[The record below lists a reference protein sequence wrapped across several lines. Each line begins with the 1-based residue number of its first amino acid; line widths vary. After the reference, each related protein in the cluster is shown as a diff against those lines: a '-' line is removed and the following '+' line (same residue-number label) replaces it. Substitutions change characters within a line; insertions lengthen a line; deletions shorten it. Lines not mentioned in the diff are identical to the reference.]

1 MDHSSTVTLQRADTL
16 SHKGFA
22 AAPDP
27 FAPRR
32 RPGAS
37 FFNALLATALF
48 RCWHILL
55 FFAAWSTLITIL
67 DHHRDQFKVRIAS
80 TLLTVVGT
88 VLGFVVSYRTT
99 SSFERYNEGRRL
111 WSQIIL
117 ASRTFARTVWF
128 HVPDQPS
135 TKDID
140 EETYKS
146 RGMVEKKTIIN
157 LLEGFS
163 VAVKHYLRGEDGIY
177 YQDLYYLVKFLPAY
191 ALPAGIPSNADLTN
205 GADAD
210 STGAAGRSPIL
221 TRLSDASHNRPSL
234 GGGPGSF
241 LYQRQA
247 SADSKSMS
255 APHLPLP
262 ATSPTRHTSFASKIA
277 RIPEGGAGKPIPP
290 PLTIQ
295 PPTRLNSPVEKSD
308 AGQGAELRSSKSMR
322 SMKSALRSPLPGE
335 AQKIILARQ
344 DESFLLPG
352 SMPPKYHLFDL
363 FPFSLLVKCLT
374 KRGAELKGKK
384 AARMRAKMLGGA
396 GSHNLPL
403 EISLYLSSYISA
415 LQKRKQTD
423 VPTTNTLLASL
434 NSLVDALT
442 GLERILTTP
451 IPFSYS
457 IHLWV
462 VTTIYCLCLPS
473 QIVQTM
479 GWQTI
484 PATSLLTFIFFGFL
498 VAGEE
503 IENPFG
509 YDKNDLNLDH
519 FTHNIIRNEL
529 RAITSAAA
537 PDPDRWV
544 SVACCFHALAP
555 VMGTLAR
562 RATRAFPFFVFPCTI
577 QPLTP
582 LSSFLQ
588 IFSPEND
595 MLFVSDVEHDERVGP
610 NEWMRRGSASMLG
623 ALSVV

>member
-1 MDHSSTVTLQRADTL
+1 MEVKRSGTLT
-16 SHKGFA
+16 HKGFA
-22 AAPDP
+22 VAPDP

-55 FFAAWSTLITIL
+55 FFAGWSTLITVL
-67 DHHRDQFKVRIAS
+67 DQNRDRFKVRIAS

-117 ASRTFARTVWF
+117 ASRTFARIVWF
-128 HVPDQPS
+128 HVPDLPA
-135 TKDID
+135 TKEMDA
-140 EETYKS
+140 ETLTA
-146 RGMVEKKTIIN
+146 RGMVEKKTVIN
-157 LLEGFS
+157 LLEAYG
-163 VAVKHYLRGEDGIY
+163 VAVKHYCAARTESTTRTSTTSSSSS
-177 YQDLYYLVKFLPAY
+177 PRTPSPRA
-191 ALPAGIPSNADLTN
+191 IPSNADLTN
-205 GADAD
+205 AAGDAA
-210 STGAAGRSPIL
+210 SGRSPHL
-221 TRLSDASHNRPSL
+221 PAPLRRLCRAALPHRPPLARRGPGLVPVPAPSL
-234 GGGPGSF
+234 
-241 LYQRQA
+241 L
-247 SADSKSMS
+247 ADTKSMS

-262 ATSPTRHTSFASKIA
+262 ATSPGPRHTSFSFASSKIPG
-277 RIPEGGAGKPIPP
+277 IPERPAPP

-295 PPTRLNSPVEKSD
+295 PPTRLNSPVTSP
-308 AGQGAELRSSKSMR
+308 GAWPRTTCR
-322 SMKSALRSPLPGE
+322 A
-335 AQKIILARQ
+335 ARAR
-344 DESFLLPG
+344 G
-352 SMPPKYHLFDL
+352 VPPPRVATAEVTNLFDL

-374 KRGAELKGKK
+374 KRGAEIKGKK
-384 AARMRAKMLGGA
+384 AARIRAKMLKVGGE

-403 EISLYLSSYISA
+403 EISLYLSSYIAA

-423 VPTTNTLLASL
+423 VPTINSL
-434 NSLVDALT
+434 IAALNNLVDALT

-473 QIVQTM
+473 QIVSTM
-479 GWQTI
+479 GWLTI
-484 PATSLLTFIFFGFL
+484 PGTSLLTFIFFG
-498 VAGEE
+498 E

-537 PDPDRWV
+537 PDPDRW
-544 SVACCFHALAP
+544 
-555 VMGTLAR
+555 
-562 RATRAFPFFVFPCTI
+562 
-577 QPLTP
+577 
-582 LSSFLQ
+582 

-595 MLFVSDVEHDERVGP
+595 MLFATDVEHDERVGP
-610 NEWMRRGSASMLG
+610 NEW
-623 ALSVV
+623 

>member
-1 MDHSSTVTLQRADTL
+1 MNSFADEGTLQRAETL

-48 RCWHILL
+48 RCWHILM
-55 FFAAWSTLITIL
+55 FFAAWSTLVTVL
-67 DHHRDQFKVRIAS
+67 NRHGYNVHFQA

-128 HVPDQPS
+128 HVPDLPP
-135 TKDID
+135 TAKWD
-140 EETYKS
+140 EEMMKS
-146 RGMVEKKTIIN
+146 RSMVERKTVIN
-157 LLEGFS
+157 LLEAFS

-191 ALPAGIPSNADLTN
+191 VLPAGIPSNADLT
-205 GADAD
+205 AET
-210 STGAAGRSPIL
+210 TGLSPTDGHQGR
-221 TRLSDASHNRPSL
+221 RVSDASATRPSL
-234 GGGPGSF
+234 GNQSSF
-241 LYQRQA
+241 LYQRA
-247 SADSKSMS
+247 VSAMGSIKS
-255 APHLPLP
+255 
-262 ATSPTRHTSFASKIA
+262 
-277 RIPEGGAGKPIPP
+277 
-290 PLTIQ
+290 
-295 PPTRLNSPVEKSD
+295 
-308 AGQGAELRSSKSMR
+308 LRSI
-322 SMKSALRSPLPGE
+322 RSPGPGE
-335 AQKIILARQ
+335 PQKIILSRM
-344 DESFLLPG
+344 DESFLMPG

-363 FPFSLLVKCLT
+363 FPFSLLVRCLT
-374 KRGAELKGKK
+374 KRGKSVKGKK
-384 AARMRAKMLGGA
+384 AARMRAKMLMEKNGMGA

-403 EISLYLSSYISA
+403 EISLYLSSYIAA
-415 LQKRKQTD
+415 LQKRKQMD

-434 NSLVDALT
+434 NQLVDALT

-462 VTTIYCLCLPS
+462 VTTIYCLALPP
-473 QIVQTM
+473 QIWPTM
-479 GWQTI
+479 KWATI
-484 PATSLLTFIFFGFL
+484 PATILLSFIFFGFL

-529 RAITSAAA
+529 RAITSTSA

-544 SVACCFHALAP
+544 FA
-555 VMGTLAR
+555 
-562 RATRAFPFFVFPCTI
+562 
-577 QPLTP
+577 
-582 LSSFLQ
+582 
-588 IFSPEND
+588 PEND
-595 MLFVSDVEHDERVGP
+595 LLFAADVERDERLGP
-610 NEWMRRGSASMLG
+610 QEWLARGSVQMQT
-623 ALSVV
+623 ALSLV

>member
-1 MDHSSTVTLQRADTL
+1 METKRSETYT
-16 SHKGFA
+16 HKGFA
-22 AAPDP
+22 VAPDP
-27 FAPRR
+27 LAGRR

-55 FFAAWSTLITIL
+55 FFAGWSTFITVL
-67 DHHRDQFKVRIAS
+67 DQLHREKYKLRIAS

-88 VLGFVVSYRTT
+88 VLGFVISYRTT

-128 HVPDQPS
+128 HIPDQA
-135 TKDID
+135 TAKDMD
-140 EETYKS
+140 AETS
-146 RGMVEKKTIIN
+146 AARGMVEKKTVIN
-157 LLEGFS
+157 LVEAFS

-191 ALPAGIPSNADLTN
+191 ALPTGIPSNADLTN
-205 GADAD
+205 LEADA
-210 STGAAGRSPIL
+210 TGRSPISP
-221 TRLSDASHNRPSL
+221 RFSDASANRPSL
-234 GGGPGSF
+234 ASNGAGPGSF

-247 SADSKSMS
+247 SSTEKSMS

-262 ATSPTRHTSFASKIA
+262 ATSPGGRHPSFASKVEG
-277 RIPEGGAGKPIPP
+277 IPERTTPP
-290 PLTIQ
+290 PLALHIQ
-295 PPTRLNSPVEKSD
+295 PPTRLNSPVNSPVD
-308 AGQGAELRSSKSMR
+308 G
-322 SMKSALRSPLPGE
+322 LRSPKSIDIRSTKSGADGRSLRSALPGDNT
-335 AQKIILARQ
+335 KTILARA
-344 DESFLLPG
+344 DEGYLLPA
-352 SMPPKYHLFDL
+352 SLPPKYHLFDL
-363 FPFSLLVKCLT
+363 FPFSLLVRSLT

-384 AARMRAKMLGGA
+384 AARMRARMASKGS
-396 GSHNLPL
+396 SHNLPL
-403 EISLYLSSYISA
+403 EISLYLSSYIA
-415 LQKRKQTD
+415 GLQFKKQTD
-423 VPTTNTLLASL
+423 VPTTNSLIASL
-434 NSLVDALT
+434 NLLVDALT

-473 QIVQTM
+473 QIVSTM

-484 PATSLLTFIFFGFL
+484 PATSLLSFIFFGFL

-519 FTHNIIRNEL
+519 FTQNIIRNEL
-529 RAITSAAA
+529 RALTSTAA
-537 PDPDRWV
+537 PEPNRW
-544 SVACCFHALAP
+544 
-555 VMGTLAR
+555 
-562 RATRAFPFFVFPCTI
+562 
-577 QPLTP
+577 
-582 LSSFLQ
+582 

-595 MLFVSDVEHDERVGP
+595 MLFITDVERDERVTP
-610 NEWMRRGSASMLG
+610 NEWVRRGSGSILG
-623 ALSVV
+623 ALSVP

>member
-1 MDHSSTVTLQRADTL
+1 MEVRSGTLT
-16 SHKGFA
+16 HKGFA
-22 AAPDP
+22 VAPDP

-55 FFAAWSTLITIL
+55 FFAGWSTLITVL
-67 DHHRDQFKVRIAS
+67 DQNRDRFKVRIAS

-117 ASRTFARTVWF
+117 ASRTFARIVWF
-128 HVPDQPS
+128 HVPDLPA
-135 TKDID
+135 TKEMDA
-140 EETYKS
+140 ETLTA
-146 RGMVEKKTIIN
+146 RGMVEKKTVIN
-157 LLEGFS
+157 LLEAYG

-177 YQDLYYLVKFLPAY
+177 YQDLYYLVKFLPRVR
-191 ALPAGIPSNADLTN
+191 PPPGIPSNADLTN
-205 GADAD
+205 AAGDAA
-210 STGAAGRSPIL
+210 SGRSPISP
-221 TRLSDASHNRPSL
+221 RLSDASAAPHFRTDRPSL
-234 GGGPGSF
+234 GAGPGSF

-247 SADSKSMS
+247 SSADTKSMS

-262 ATSPTRHTSFASKIA
+262 ATSPGPRHTSFSFASSKIPG
-277 RIPEGGAGKPIPP
+277 IPERPAPP

-295 PPTRLNSPVEKSD
+295 PPTRLNSPVTSPGGLAAHD
-308 AGQGAELRSSKSMR
+308 LQSSKSVR
-322 SMKSALRSPLPGE
+322 SMKSLRSIKSPGAGE
-335 AQKIILARQ
+335 PQKIILARA
-344 DESFLLPG
+344 DEAFPPPRVATAEVPPLRPIPVLL
-352 SMPPKYHLFDL
+352 
-363 FPFSLLVKCLT
+363 
-374 KRGAELKGKK
+374 
-384 AARMRAKMLGGA
+384 ML
-396 GSHNLPL
+396 SILQ
-403 EISLYLSSYISA
+403 SSYIAA

-423 VPTTNTLLASL
+423 VPTINSL
-434 NSLVDALT
+434 IAALNNLVDALT

-473 QIVQTM
+473 QIVSTM
-479 GWQTI
+479 GWLTI
-484 PATSLLTFIFFGFL
+484 PGTSLLTFIFFGFL

-537 PDPDRWV
+537 PDPDRW
-544 SVACCFHALAP
+544 
-555 VMGTLAR
+555 
-562 RATRAFPFFVFPCTI
+562 
-577 QPLTP
+577 
-582 LSSFLQ
+582 

-595 MLFVSDVEHDERVGP
+595 MLFATDVEHDERVGP
-610 NEWMRRGSASMLG
+610 NEWVRRGSGSMLG

>member
-1 MDHSSTVTLQRADTL
+1 MEELKPKRAETFT
-16 SHKGFA
+16 HKGFA

-32 RPGAS
+32 RTGAS

-55 FFAAWSTLITIL
+55 FFAGWSTFITVL
-67 DHHRDQFKVRIAS
+67 DQLHRDRYHIRIAS

-128 HVPDQPS
+128 HVPDLPP
-135 TKDID
+135 TKDMD
-140 EETYKS
+140 AETIMA
-146 RGMVEKKTIIN
+146 RGMVEKKTVIN
-157 LLEGFS
+157 LLEAFGVS
-163 VAVKHYLRGEDGIY
+163 VKHYLRGEDGIY

-191 ALPAGIPSNADLTN
+191 ALPTGIPSNPDLTN
-205 GADAD
+205 MEGDA
-210 STGAAGRSPIL
+210 TGRSPA
-221 TRLSDASHNRPSL
+221 RARFSDASATRPSL
-234 GGGPGSF
+234 GSGNNGPGSF

-247 SADSKSMS
+247 SADNKSMS

-262 ATSPTRHTSFASKIA
+262 ATSPSARHPSFASKIA
-277 RIPEGGAGKPIPP
+277 GIPERQTPP
-290 PLTIQ
+290 PLTIGVQ
-295 PPTRLNSPVEKSD
+295 PPTRLNSPVDRPEGASD
-308 AGQGAELRSSKSMR
+308 MR
-322 SMKSALRSPLPGE
+322 SNKSLDARSFKSQLRSPLPGE
-335 AQKIILARQ
+335 PTKTILARA

-374 KRGAELKGKK
+374 RRGAELKGKK
-384 AARMRAKMLGGA
+384 AARMRARMIGGGKG

-403 EISLYLSSYISA
+403 EISLYLSSYIA
-415 LQKRKQTD
+415 NLQKRKQTD
-423 VPTTNTLLASL
+423 VPTTNSLLAAL
-434 NSLVDALT
+434 NMLVDALT

-473 QIVQTM
+473 QIVSTM

-484 PATSLLTFIFFGFL
+484 PATSLLSFIFFGFL

-519 FTHNIIRNEL
+519 FTNNIIRNEL
-529 RAITSAAA
+529 RAITSATA
-537 PDPDRWV
+537 PEPDRW
-544 SVACCFHALAP
+544 
-555 VMGTLAR
+555 
-562 RATRAFPFFVFPCTI
+562 
-577 QPLTP
+577 
-582 LSSFLQ
+582 

-595 MLFVSDVEHDERVGP
+595 MLFATDVEHDERVGP
-610 NEWMRRGSASMLG
+610 NEWVRRGSNSMLG
-623 ALSVV
+623 ALSVL